1 VLAAEITDAVLT
13 TAVIDRQSTD
23 LLEVLPR
30 QSGTILCFTRVVG
43 AQGETAVGEI
53 AELENPVGQGA
64 DRGSPGSRRVEIQDA
79 DGNPLRA
86 LSGS

>member
-13 TAVIDRQSTD
+13 TAVIDRQPTD

-53 AELENPVGQGA
+53 AELENPVGQGS
-64 DRGSPGSRRVEIQDA
+64 DRGLARFPASRDPGRRRQPA
-79 DGNPLRA
+79 
-86 LSGS
+86 